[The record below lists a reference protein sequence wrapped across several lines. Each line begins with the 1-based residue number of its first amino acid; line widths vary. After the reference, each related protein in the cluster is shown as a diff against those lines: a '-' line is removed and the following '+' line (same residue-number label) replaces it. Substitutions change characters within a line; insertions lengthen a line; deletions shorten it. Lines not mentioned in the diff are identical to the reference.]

1 MIEQAIRA
9 RLIADNAVAAIV
21 GDRVYAYHAPQQDRF
36 PRITIV
42 VTDSTPVGAHNV
54 EATLFISNVEV
65 QCRAS
70 KARQDQAM
78 DEVLDLA
85 NKALIALENVR
96 GVIGNDEVQAFIIQG
111 RTVNPEESLFESDQ
125 RVQLV
130 TLQFLAHHRAA

>member
-1 MIEQAIRA
+1 MIEQAIRT
-9 RLIADNAVAAIV
+9 RLTGNAAVSSIV
-21 GDRVYAYHAPQQDRF
+21 GTRVYAYNAPQNDVF

-42 VTDSTPVGAHNV
+42 VTDSQPVGGHNV
-54 EATLFISNVEV
+54 EATLIISNVEV

-78 DEVLDLA
+78 DDVLDLA

-96 GVIGNDEVQAFIIQG
+96 GVVGNDEIQAFIWQG
-111 RTVNPEESLFESDQ
+111 RVVNPEESLFDSDQ

-130 TLQFLAHHRAA
+130 TLQFLAHHKAA